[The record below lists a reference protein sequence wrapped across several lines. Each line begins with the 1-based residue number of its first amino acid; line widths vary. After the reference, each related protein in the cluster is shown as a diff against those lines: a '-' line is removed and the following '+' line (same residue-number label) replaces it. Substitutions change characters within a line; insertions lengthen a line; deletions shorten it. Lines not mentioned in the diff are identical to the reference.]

1 MGNWGLQVLDDKL
14 SSEDN
19 VTNNDDESSNSVEK

>member
-1 MGNWGLQVLDDKL
+1 MGTWGLQVLDDKL

-19 VTNNDDESSNSVEK
+19 VTNDDDESSNSV